1 MSDIQNKIEAL
12 QRRIAIRRKNK
23 QSCEAL
29 FVKMNELRLMQMK
42 REIRADRRKAA

>member
-1 MSDIQNKIEAL
+1 MTDIQAQIEAL

-29 FVKMNELRLMQMK
+29 FVEMQKLRLMQMK

>member
-1 MSDIQNKIEAL
+1 MTDIQDKIETL

-29 FVKMNELRLMQMK
+29 FVEMRKLRVIQIK